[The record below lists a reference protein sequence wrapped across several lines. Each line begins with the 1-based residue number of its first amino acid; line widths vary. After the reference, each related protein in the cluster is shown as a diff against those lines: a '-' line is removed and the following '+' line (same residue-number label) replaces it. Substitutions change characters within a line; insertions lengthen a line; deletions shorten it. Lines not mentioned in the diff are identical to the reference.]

1 MATNKV
7 DSPNGIPDRSYSRK
21 PAFLKKF
28 SGNLNRETMRI
39 PPERVERHGSELP
52 IHCILMMPRGP
63 KWIVCVLKLA
73 NGWHFRVGWPEF
85 VRGNLLEHGDDLL
98 FTLVRV
104 GIFQVKKFKNG
115 TGCPPRSDYE
125 FEVDY
130 EFSDEYTPDVNSS
143 DDDYNRTDDATDSS
157 VGRGVAHDRGALA
170 GDSFP
175 TFDMVLTRSHIRG
188 TLIYFTT
195 ESNTWEIT
203 LEATDLS
210 IHVKHGWRHF
220 RRSNELTVGRRCTFQ
235 LVDFDDIQF
244 YVTFD
249 R

>member
-1 MATNKV
+1 MATNQD
-7 DSPNGIPDRSYSRK
+7 DSPNGTPDRSYSRK
-21 PAFLKKF
+21 PSFLKKF
-28 SGNLNRETMRI
+28 SDNLNRETMRI
-39 PPERVERHGSELP
+39 PPEWVERHGSELP
-52 IHCILMMPRGP
+52 VHCILMMPRGP
-63 KWIVCVLKLA
+63 KWTVCVLKLA
-73 NGWHFRVGWPEF
+73 NGWHLRVGWPEF

-98 FTLVRV
+98 FTLVGV

-130 EFSDEYTPDVNSS
+130 EFSDEYTLMRWFS
-143 DDDYNRTDDATDSS
+143 
-157 VGRGVAHDRGALA
+157 
-170 GDSFP
+170 
-175 TFDMVLTRSHIRG
+175 TFDVILTRSHIRG
-188 TLIYFTT
+188 TLDIPMGFWRQHVRRAAHKTRIYFTT

-203 LEATDLS
+203 LEETDLS

-235 LVDFDDIQF
+235 LVDFGDIQF

>member
-1 MATNKV
+1 M
-7 DSPNGIPDRSYSRK
+7 SYSRK
-21 PAFLKKF
+21 PAFFKKF

-39 PPERVERHGSELP
+39 PPEWVERHGSELP
-52 IHCILMMPRGP
+52 VHCILMMPRGP
-63 KWIVCVLKLA
+63 KWTVCVLKLA

-98 FTLVRV
+98 FTLVGV
-104 GIFQVKKFKNG
+104 GIFQVKKFKNV
-115 TGCPPRSDYE
+115 
-125 FEVDY
+125 EVDY

-157 VGRGVAHDRGALA
+157 AGRGVAHDRGALA

-175 TFDMVLTRSHIRG
+175 TFDVVLTRSHIRG
-188 TLIYFTT
+188 TLNIPMGF
-195 ESNTWEIT
+195 WRQ
-203 LEATDLS
+203 
-210 IHVKHGWRHF
+210 HHGWRHF